1 MKRLI
6 VNADDLGADE
16 ARNAGIFEAIH
27 ESRVTSASLFPNGLA
42 VEDALHRI
50 RLLGQRTVSFG
61 LHINLSEGKP
71 VSPDLRLLTGPDG
84 AFLGK
89 ISTQSLMM
97 RLGDQ
102 ALQREI
108 VREMSAQIKVLLDS
122 GIQIHH
128 LDGHHHIHLFPA
140 AIAAAVRIAQE
151 HKVPWMRISEEPPPR
166 HSSDSLP
173 RGLMEEARRFSE
185 IARAARQHLNG
196 TGISTTDHFRGLY
209 LKGRLS
215 SATLND
221 LLQTLPEGLTEW
233 MVHPGRVPMVPAS
246 GPFSGFSTPARE
258 QELETLLHADFG
270 LALSDAGVILTP
282 FPEEHR

>member
-16 ARNAGIFEAIH
+16 ARNVGIFEAIQ
-27 ESRVTSASLFPNGLA
+27 EGRVTSVSLFPNGPA
-42 VEDALHRI
+42 FEDALHRI
-50 RLLGQRTVSFG
+50 RLLGRTTVSFG
-61 LHINLSEGKP
+61 VHLNLSEGKP

-84 AFLGK
+84 SFLGK
-89 ISTQSLMM
+89 TSTHSLLM

-102 ALQREI
+102 ALEREI

-128 LDGHHHIHLFPA
+128 LDGHHHIHVFPA

-151 HKVPWMRISEEPPPR
+151 HKVPWMRISEEHLPQ
-166 HSSDSLP
+166 HATYSLP
-173 RGLMEEARRFSE
+173 GGLMEEARRFSE
-185 IARAARQHLNG
+185 IARAARQNLKG
-196 TGISTTDHFRGLY
+196 TGIFTTDHFRGLY

-221 LLQTLPEGLTEW
+221 LLQTLPEGLTEL
-233 MVHPGRVPMVPAS
+233 MVHPGRAPLAPLS
-246 GPFSGFSTPARE
+246 GPFSSFSTQERE
-258 QELETLLHADFG
+258 QELETLLHSEFR
-270 LALSDAGVILTP
+270 LALSKAGVTLTP
-282 FPEEHR
+282 FPEDQR

>member
-6 VNADDLGADE
+6 VNADDLAADE
-16 ARNAGIFEAIH
+16 ARNAGIFEAIQQG
-27 ESRVTSASLFPNGLA
+27 RVTSVSLLPNGPA
-42 VEDALHRI
+42 IEDALHRI
-50 RLLGQRTVSFG
+50 RSLGRRTVSVG
-61 LHINLSEGKP
+61 VHLNLSEGKP

-84 AFLGK
+84 FFLGK
-89 ISTQSLMM
+89 TLTHKLLM
-97 RLGDQ
+97 RSGDQ
-102 ALQREI
+102 ALQKEI
-108 VREMSAQIKVLLDS
+108 RREMSAQVQVLLDC
-122 GIQIHH
+122 GMQLHH
-128 LDGHHHIHLFPA
+128 LDGHQHVHLFPA

-151 HKVPWMRISEEPPPR
+151 HKIPWMRIPEESPSR
-166 HSSDSLP
+166 HPTDSLP
-173 RGLMEEARRFSE
+173 EGLMEEARRFSE
-185 IARAARQHLNG
+185 IARAARQHLKG
-196 TGISTTDHFRGLY
+196 TGISTPDYFRGLF

-215 SATLND
+215 SAAVTD

-270 LALSDAGVILTP
+270 LALSDAGVTLTP